1 MLAVYDGRNC
11 VGRLLRRRQ
20 AGVEA
25 FSADDISLG
34 AYETEAAAASAL
46 WRYAHCPTP

>member
-11 VGRLLRRRQ
+11 AGRLLRCRQ

-34 AYETEAAAASAL
+34 VYETEAAAASAL
-46 WRYAHCPTP
+46 WRHAHGLTP